1 MTDPKEE
8 LGARFNDRKAD
19 SADEE
24 SGSSDNIDSTDNTNS
39 TDNTDDTGNSNDAN
53 SKDKMNN
60 TGNTNNSDN
69 TSNSNNKPGPNKDET
84 ATRHRRQVPM
94 YLPDKKANTLNK
106 LYERLDGRSKVAGEG
121 EIEKHADFME
131 ALVEF
136 AADHEDDLAERL
148 DINE

>member
-1 MTDPKEE
+1 MTDPKDE

-19 SADEE
+19 STDED
-24 SGSSDNIDSTDNTNS
+24 SGTSDNIDSTDDSNNTSDSNNTNS
-39 TDNTDDTGNSNDAN
+39 SGDSNDAG
-53 SKDKMNN
+53 N
-60 TGNTNNSDN
+60 TG
-69 TSNSNNKPGPNKDET
+69 NKPGPNKDET